1 MTMAAESP
9 KPKALRR
16 LCGSELFSSTR
27 HHMGIYR
34 AVSVSARYSIPSQT
48 KDVEATLTAAL
59 GDVVK
64 DQPLMRVGI
73 LDEDTNQ
80 AAFSHLAEINLRNH
94 MKWVTTS
101 ATTPEEYESRIAK
114 IQGDAHEA
122 LWPNVATQAPW
133 RIIIVRPTEKQYLD
147 IMFLFHHGLFD
158 GNAGGEFHQHLQKAL
173 RAQTPSLAD
182 ADVDPILC
190 FKEPPELPESLEDAV
205 PFKNTYM
212 FVAKA
217 LWEAKAPDFL
227 QPHKTPV
234 WAGKPVDYDHPHITR
249 IKPLDFSPDVLQSL
263 LKGSR
268 ENGSTLTCTF
278 HALILASISRR
289 TSAEEAQAF
298 ASTTPISLRNYM
310 RKDVN
315 QCLKNKMRG
324 LVTSTSH
331 DHSPTAVSALR
342 QPGATDDLIWQ
353 TARRVKADLAK
364 KAETLPV
371 DDVIGL
377 VSLIKDLFAFH
388 ASKNNKPRTGAW
400 EISNLGVLKQQDAT
414 ATDDGEQG
422 WEILRAMFSNGAQV
436 SQAIGFNMISI
447 PGKGLTIGIS
457 WQEGIVEDTLITGIG
472 EDLLEFAA
480 RWHEEGRFL
489 A

>member
-1 MTMAAESP
+1 
-9 KPKALRR
+9 
-16 LCGSELFSSTR
+16 
-27 HHMGIYR
+27 MGIYR
-34 AVSVSARYSIPSQT
+34 AVSVSARYSTPSQT
-48 KDVEATLTAAL
+48 KDAEATLTAAL

-64 DQPLMRVGI
+64 DQPFMRVGI

-80 AAFSHLAEINLRNH
+80 ATFSHLAEINLRNH

-101 ATTPEEYESRIAK
+101 ATTPEEYENQIAK

-122 LWPNVATQAPW
+122 LWPNIATQAPW
-133 RIIIVRPTEKQYLD
+133 RIIVVRPIEKQYFQ
-147 IMFLFHHGLFD
+147 IIFLFHHGLFD
-158 GNAGGEFHQHLQKAL
+158 GNAGGEFHQHLRKAL
-173 RAQTPSLAD
+173 RSQPPPLAV
-182 ADVDPILC
+182 VDPILL
-190 FKEPPELPESLEDAV
+190 FKEPPELPEPLEDAV

-212 FVAKA
+212 FLAKA
-217 LWEAKAPDFL
+217 LWEAKAPNFL
-227 QPHKTPV
+227 KPQKRPV

-249 IKPLDFSPDVLQSL
+249 IKPLDFSPAILQSL

-268 ENGSTLTCTF
+268 EKGSTLTCTL

-298 ASTTPISLRNYM
+298 ASTTPMSLRNYM

-315 QCLKNKMRG
+315 PSLKNKMRC

-331 DHSPTAVSALR
+331 DHPPTAVSALR
-342 QPGATDDLIWQ
+342 EPGATDDLIWQ
-353 TARRVKADLAK
+353 TARRVKADLSK

-377 VSLIKDLFAFH
+377 LPLIKDIFAFH

-400 EISNLGVLKQQDAT
+400 EISNLGVLKREDAT
-414 ATDDGEQG
+414 STSDGEQG

-457 WQEGIVEDTLITGIG
+457 WQEGIVEDALITGIG